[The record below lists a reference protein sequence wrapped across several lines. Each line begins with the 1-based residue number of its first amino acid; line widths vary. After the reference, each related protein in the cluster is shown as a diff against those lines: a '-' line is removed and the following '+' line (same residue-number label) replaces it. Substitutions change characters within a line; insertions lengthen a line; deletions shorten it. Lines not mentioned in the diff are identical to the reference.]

1 MKTENGSGVE
11 RVIGA
16 ADLMQSGVVPDVG
29 WAKSAPIEPRVLAM
43 LERMRM
49 QELTRRLLELAMLDD
64 TQLQLR
70 KELAT
75 LLLSDSKIA
84 TGLMMAHLSE
94 TSLSAAVSVVYHSLD
109 LAHGWEG
116 NAGMN
121 HIGAIEGCVLCVRV
135 RGL

>member
-1 MKTENGSGVE
+1 MLETENGSGVE

-16 ADLMQSGVVPDVG
+16 AGLMQSGVVPDVG

-43 LERMRM
+43 LERMRL
-49 QELTRRLLELAMLDD
+49 QELTRRLLELAVLDD

-84 TGLMMAHLSE
+84 TRLMMAHLTE
-94 TSLSAAVSVVYHSLD
+94 TSLSAAD
-109 LAHGWEG
+109 Q
-116 NAGMN
+116 
-121 HIGAIEGCVLCVRV
+121 
-135 RGL
+135 

>member
-1 MKTENGSGVE
+1 MK

-43 LERMRM
+43 LERMRL
-49 QELTRRLLELAMLDD
+49 QELTRRLLELAVLDD

-75 LLLSDSKIA
+75 LQLSDSKI
-84 TGLMMAHLSE
+84 TTRLMMAHLTE
-94 TSLSAAVSVVYHSLD
+94 TSLSAAD
-109 LAHGWEG
+109 Q
-116 NAGMN
+116 
-121 HIGAIEGCVLCVRV
+121 
-135 RGL
+135 